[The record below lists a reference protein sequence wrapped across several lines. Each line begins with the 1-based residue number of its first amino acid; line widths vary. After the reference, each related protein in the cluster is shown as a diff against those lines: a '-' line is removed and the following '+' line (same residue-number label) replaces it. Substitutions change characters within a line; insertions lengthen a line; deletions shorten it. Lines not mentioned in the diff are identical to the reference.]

1 MEKIFLAILYVS
13 VLLAIKASHL
23 LPSSVTFGSLSVFVT
38 AILIFAYSLYD
49 ILKATQVIQL
59 WKPLAARGARNVIS
73 QSKTLIQVG
82 VSRGAASIDFSTKLF
97 KTTTRLVA
105 NLTGMAT
112 QFIAMLLS
120 KLHGLANEFT
130 KTGGKLATTLYAKIA
145 GITISLL
152 AWGSAR
158 IFEAIDEYRQQVKI
172 RREAYANRRVAVLN
186 SRKAEILNSKVS
198 FKKKIR
204 ANFFAIQWLIYKY
217 QNLRIANETLRAEVH
232 ELNSELKILVE
243 NWSPQLQK
251 PRPPTAH
258 RVRSIQTQDSR
269 FDIGLN
275 VDFSESSQLTKSMP
289 SRENLTLRQSHF
301 DHTSQL

>member
-23 LPSSVTFGSLSVFVT
+23 LPSSVTFGSLFIFVT

-49 ILKATQVIQL
+49 ILKATQAIQL
-59 WKPLAARGARNVIS
+59 WKPLAARGARQIVS
-73 QSKTLIQVG
+73 QSKTLIHLG
-82 VSRGAASIDFSTKLF
+82 VSHGTASIDFSTKLF

-112 QFIAMLLS
+112 QFIAMLVS
-120 KLHGLANEFT
+120 KLHGLASEFT

-172 RREAYANRRVAVLN
+172 RREAYANRRV
-186 SRKAEILNSKVS
+186 EILNSKVS